1 MYTYA
6 EMYINKAQPLKGKLA
21 RRTRSTAVPFVN
33 GVPVSGDHFVG
44 REGILDEI
52 GMLIDGARDGA
63 INHILLLGLRRM
75 GKSSILLNVK
85 RRLGNNKKVV
95 PIIINAAGIPTR
107 QVFARVYMRAVLDG
121 YMSNAGSRAVLKKIK
136 AGIRDGVKSAG
147 SRTDQA
153 DASVAEYVKF
163 SIMLSERECDDEE
176 IVERAL
182 RYPEALGSGDGTL
195 FVVMID
201 EFQDLLKLGTP
212 FLSTLRRVIQGQK
225 SVTYIL
231 AGSASSVMRDMAYN
245 PNAPFYRQ
253 LYDIRV
259 QSLPAGDVSKFLA
272 GRFKVAGIA
281 AGQDAL
287 EAIVSSSQGFPDYV
301 QRLALRALVRCRE
314 GGKRSVSASDVE
326 GAYEDMIARLDYD
339 FESQF
344 RALSER
350 EREVLIAMAHS
361 DNGVTSIAR
370 RIRAPPTSIPITLR
384 RLISKDM
391 ARKHMEHRYMIA
403 DPVFADWLLARFNGD
418 LP

>member
-1 MYTYA
+1 MVR
-6 EMYINKAQPLKGKLA
+6 K
-21 RRTRSTAVPFVN
+21 TRSRPVPFVN

-44 REGILDEI
+44 REAILDEI

-63 INHILLLGLRRM
+63 INHMLLLGLRRM

-85 RRLGNNKKVV
+85 RRLESDKKVV
-95 PIIINAAGIPTR
+95 PVIINVAGIPTR
-107 QVFARVYMRAVLDG
+107 QVFARVYMRSVLDG
-121 YMSNAGSRAVLKKIK
+121 YMSKAGNRAILKKIK
-136 AGIRDGVKSAG
+136 AGIREGIGGVGGRA
-147 SRTDQA
+147 DQV
-153 DASVAEYVKF
+153 DVSVAEYLKF
-163 SIMLSERECDDEE
+163 SVTLSGKERDDEYL
-176 IVERAL
+176 VEQAL
-182 RYPEALGSGDGTL
+182 GYPEALGSGDGTL

-201 EFQDLLKLGTP
+201 EFQDLLKLGAP
-212 FLSTLRRVIQGQK
+212 FLSTMRRVIQGQK

-231 AGSASSVMRDMAYN
+231 AGSAPSVMRDMAYN

-259 QSLPAGDVSKFLA
+259 PPLPANDVSKFLA
-272 GRFKVAGIA
+272 GRFGVAGISV
-281 AGQDAL
+281 GQDVL
-287 EAIVSSSQGFPDYV
+287 EDIWARSQGFPDYV

-314 GGKRSVSASDVE
+314 SDKQSISLSDVE
-326 GAYEDMIARLDYD
+326 GAYGDMITRLDLE

-344 RALSER
+344 RSLSER

-370 RIRAPPTSIPITLR
+370 RINALPTSIPMTLR
-384 RLISKDM
+384 RLVSKDM
-391 ARKHMEHRYMIA
+391 VRKHMEHRYMIA